1 MKTNSHA
8 RTLKMVQIA
17 LLAAIVVILQLFFS
31 SVRVGPVT
39 LNFVLVP
46 IVIASV
52 FIGPLAGFCVG
63 AFAGVTTF
71 IQVFTSADPFYIF
84 LMTNNPVATAV
95 ICILKTAL
103 AGLLAGFVYNGIKKH
118 TDSKISSFKTS
129 SLGAIAPAVVCPVVN
144 TGLFC
149 LGMYLFFGNAFLNDA
164 AYSSVVAGNLFYF
177 IVIILAGWNFLIE
190 LLLNVILCPLL
201 TKALLATKFFGD
213 KN

>member
-1 MKTNSHA
+1 MKTKTHA
-8 RTLKMVQIA
+8 KTLKMVQIA

-31 SVRVGPVT
+31 AVRVGPVT

-103 AGLLAGFVYNGIKKH
+103 AGLLAGFVYNGIKKL
-118 TDSKISSFKTS
+118 SGGKSR
-129 SLGAIAPAVVCPVVN
+129 SLGAIVPAVVCPVVN

-164 AYSSVVAGNLFYF
+164 AYASVVAGNLFYF
-177 IVIILAGWNFLIE
+177 IVIILVGWNFVIE

-201 TKALLATKFFGD
+201 TEALLATRFFGN

>member
-1 MKTNSHA
+1 
-8 RTLKMVQIA
+8 MVQIA

-31 SVRVGPVT
+31 AVRVGPVT

-84 LMTNNPVATAV
+84 LMTNNPVATAF

-103 AGLLAGFVYNGIKKH
+103 AGLLAGLVYNGIKKH
-118 TDSKISSFKTS
+118 TGSKAR

-149 LGMYLFFGNAFLNDA
+149 LGMYLFFGSAFLNDA
-164 AYSSVVAGNLFYF
+164 AYSSAVAGNLFYF
-177 IVIILAGWNFLIE
+177 IVIVLAGWNFVIE